1 MRSYYNLLYDILR
14 FIYYK
19 FFNKSYY
26 KDQKTIDNFH
36 TKEERLILEDLKKKG
51 YAVIENF
58 YSKEQCDK
66 IVNEIELFCTTR
78 SSEITNFKEFDN
90 RIYGF
95 NYASKNVELFLNNK
109 KLIRIL
115 QTYSGKK
122 LTYSFTLGQKTIY
135 KENNPGSG
143 LGWHLDH
150 SIIKYPKALLY
161 LIDVDKKN
169 GPFQYI
175 EATNRFSN
183 KIQIRLKN
191 NLDFN
196 QGKFSDDEINNILKK
211 NNFNLKTFSLK
222 AGSLIL
228 FDGNGIH
235 RGAPIVKNLR
245 YSLTNYYYFN
255 VKGGDDFPIINK
267 N

>member
-36 TKEERLILEDLKKKG
+36 TKEERLILKDLKKKG

-58 YSKEQCDK
+58 YSKEECDK

-122 LTYSFTLGQKTIY
+122 NLHI
-135 KENNPGSG
+135 
-143 LGWHLDH
+143 HL
-150 SIIKYPKALLY
+150 LL
-161 LIDVDKKN
+161 VKK
-169 GPFQYI
+169 QYI
-175 EATNRFSN
+175 K
-183 KIQIRLKN
+183 KII
-191 NLDFN
+191 LD
-196 QGKFSDDEINNILKK
+196 L
-211 NNFNLKTFSLK
+211 
-222 AGSLIL
+222 
-228 FDGNGIH
+228 
-235 RGAPIVKNLR
+235 V
-245 YSLTNYYYFN
+245 
-255 VKGGDDFPIINK
+255 
-267 N
+267 